1 MARLKTFLH
10 ASLLGLA
17 LALGL
22 TNESKAQLKMRQ
34 AVDPLM
40 YKQYHNTPDSNKA
53 GIPYAKIFRNQNSIQ
68 DTLIADSLGYY
79 SLGDSLKYS
88 LNVTK
93 TGTGHGSVT
102 SLPSGINCNN
112 LCNSQGHS
120 YDVNTLVKLIPTPDS
135 LSLFSSWTNADSVHG
150 DTAFVNMN
158 NTRNV
163 NALFSLITQ
172 YSLRLNKLGIGN
184 GLVTSLPSGINCDNT
199 CVVDSADFNT
209 GVKVKLIAQP
219 DLEFQIDSWTNADSA
234 RGDTAFVTMNDNHN
248 VQVNFNYKDTT
259 EIIPVKAGWNIV
271 SLPLI
276 VQDSS
281 KLHLFPTSTSPLFAY
296 DGSYTI
302 ASFLKTK
309 KGYWLRFNHDEQ
321 VQVTGKK
328 ISNDTI
334 NVLDG
339 WNLIGSLSRNIP
351 VSLITFLNTQKKSNF
366 FKYDGGYEKVDTLKP
381 GYGYWIK
388 VSSPGSLVLNENGIP
403 YPSNL
408 ENILDEQ
415 PPQAPNED
423 ISSSKGSRK
432 KLEVYS
438 ENKNVRFKF
447 DNEKNTIEIY
457 NILGEKIKSINVGNE
472 ARWNFTNK
480 ENHDIAN
487 GVYFYVVKN
496 AEGNFAGKILKL
508 NDRAYLNNTRQLN
521 ARSSSAEDN
530 LLLHKTYLDNLT
542 QTSKKDNVSEPKH
555 VNSTVRLIVDEDGT
569 DTVKNYYRY
578 DSTFV
583 ARDSIP
589 DKIALFPGSKLLKFV
604 HPRDPYDRYDSS
616 SALAFDR
623 WFVRADSFPTTQAD
637 YLLED
642 YVQDQPIKVFANRSL
657 MPTNYSAAFDSS
669 KKDWEDATS
678 FYYQAPG
685 KDSVLLTKDTLET
698 EVMSDPATGDIY
710 KYDGTIS
717 YQTVDANY
725 PQPYTT
731 SPPSFGPIKHITIHI
746 ANNISSFANIKET
759 MNFERNH
766 RYFYS
771 NNTSRG
777 NADSTDDHYYP
788 KPYFGKLLKTNR
800 ALQPFFI
807 KGLPRLG
814 VYKEK

>member
-10 ASLLGLA
+10 ASLLALA

-34 AVDPLM
+34 VVDPLM
-40 YKQYHNTPDSNKA
+40 YKQFYNTPDSNKA
-53 GIPYAKIFRNQNSIQ
+53 GIPYAKIFRTQNAIQ

-112 LCNSQGHS
+112 SCNSQGHS

-172 YSLRLNKLGIGN
+172 YSLKLNKLGIGN
-184 GLVTSLPSGINCDNT
+184 GLITSLPSGINCDNT
-199 CVVDSADFNT
+199 CVVDSANFNT

-219 DLEFQIDSWTNADSA
+219 DLEFQIDSWNNVDSA
-234 RGDTAFVTMNDNHN
+234 HGDTAFVTMNDNHN
-248 VQVNFNYKDTT
+248 VQANFNYKDTT
-259 EIIPVKAGWNIV
+259 ANVGVKTGWNIV

-281 KLHLFPTSTSPLFAY
+281 KQHLFPNATSPLFAY
-296 DGSYTI
+296 DGSYTL

-328 ISNDTI
+328 IRNDTI

-351 VSLITFLNTQKKSNF
+351 VALITFLNTQKKSNF
-366 FKYDGGYEKVDTLKP
+366 FKYNSGYEKVDTLKP

-388 VSSPGSLVLNENGIP
+388 TSSPGSLVLNESGIP
-403 YPSNL
+403 FPSNL

-415 PPQAPNED
+415 PPQAPSDEPF
-423 ISSSKGSRK
+423 SKKARE
-432 KLEVYS
+432 KLQVYS

-447 DNEKNTIEIY
+447 DNPENKIEIY
-457 NILGEKIKSINVGNE
+457 NILGEKIKSINAGNE

-480 ENHDIAN
+480 ENNDIAN

-496 AEGNFAGKILKL
+496 AEGSFSGKILKL
-508 NDRAYLNNTRQLN
+508 DDRAYLNNSRELKRT
-521 ARSSSAEDN
+521 SSVEDN
-530 LLLHKTYLDNLT
+530 LLLHKTFLDNLT
-542 QTSKKDNVSEPKH
+542 QTSKKENTEKQN
-555 VNSTVRLIVDEDGT
+555 VNSTIRLIVDEDGT

-589 DKIALFPGSKLLKFV
+589 DKIALFPGSKLLKFS
-604 HPRDPYDRYDSS
+604 HPADPRYDTT

-623 WFVRADSFPTTQAD
+623 
-637 YLLED
+637 
-642 YVQDQPIKVFANRSL
+642 
-657 MPTNYSAAFDSS
+657 
-669 KKDWEDATS
+669 
-678 FYYQAPG
+678 
-685 KDSVLLTKDTLET
+685 
-698 EVMSDPATGDIY
+698 
-710 KYDGTIS
+710 
-717 YQTVDANY
+717 
-725 PQPYTT
+725 
-731 SPPSFGPIKHITIHI
+731 
-746 ANNISSFANIKET
+746 
-759 MNFERNH
+759 
-766 RYFYS
+766 
-771 NNTSRG
+771 
-777 NADSTDDHYYP
+777 
-788 KPYFGKLLKTNR
+788 
-800 ALQPFFI
+800 
-807 KGLPRLG
+807 
-814 VYKEK
+814 